1 MQESSSWPEY
11 ASPSSS
17 SFSSSI
23 PPPPNPSPFLP
34 SPLLPTDSIQSSPLP
49 SAPPTPPHSVLFP
62 LPLFPTSH
70 QNRTKENSNHR
81 IPHHTPPAAAR
92 TPTPVGPN
100 PRIPRR
106 SRGAA
111 ESSGDRR
118 RGRPSAGQSRRSRI
132 EIAGGEI
139 GAGDRHHEHCLRD
152 FCKPAISCWRTAYK
166 LYQYIFDRQTAC
178 ALSCHLEA
186 PTSSFDAVR
195 CEEARTQL
203 VPAFDVVSQCCERR
217 APRKFPRGEPYRLT
231 RVPFDSG
238 TI

>member
-70 QNRTKENSNHR
+70 QNRTKEKSNHR

-139 GAGDRHHEHCLRD
+139 GAGDRHHEHCLR
-152 FCKPAISCWRTAYK
+152 W
-166 LYQYIFDRQTAC
+166 QTAG

-203 VPAFDVVSQCCERR
+203 VPAFDVVSQCGERR